1 MGSWREEQT
10 PINTT
15 HNLNKTSKID
25 NTLIFNKLDKYKKL
39 QSNNEKRIMDKVKQL
54 NEQSARINWYLMKR
68 SGKDTKS

>member
-25 NTLIFNKLDKYKKL
+25 NALIFNKQDKYKKL
-39 QSNNEKRIMDKVKQL
+39 QSNNEKRIMEKVKQL
-54 NEQSARINWYLMKR
+54 NGQSARINWYLMKR
-68 SGKDTKS
+68 SGKS